1 MHIVVWTD
9 PALDNLETIR
19 HHLKQF
25 NPYAAAEVAAEI
37 TATGNGLVNFPHRGR
52 PIPGTNM
59 REAMTSYPYI
69 IRYRIN
75 GDEVVILRIRHGAQR
90 PTNP

>member
-1 MHIVVWTD
+1 
-9 PALDNLETIR
+9 
-19 HHLKQF
+19 
-25 NPYAAAEVAAEI
+25 
-37 TATGNGLVNFPHRGR
+37 
-52 PIPGTNM
+52 M